1 MPDLNLQDDGSLDN
15 MEGSTEHP
23 EETTM
28 PEEEPAKKGGG
39 TMTILI
45 VVLAVLIVGGGGVF
59 VLDKLGVIHIF
70 GKKKAAPSVVQL
82 QEQQASQPEATTQP
96 SDAGQTQMIE
106 TPPVDQK
113 GGAAAEK
120 KEGEK
125 GASKKGVKERTQQ
138 PVKEMPAPASSGK
151 LQEMKGEYTIQVSA
165 WRDKEIAQ
173 VIVKRLE
180 DAGYPAF
187 QEERAYKD
195 GTWYTVRVGRYS
207 SRKDAEMAVQSFAEE
222 IKSSYWIDKARAK

>member
-1 MPDLNLQDDGSLDN
+1 MPDLNLQDEGSLDN
-15 MEGSTEHP
+15 TDGSSEHP

-39 TMTILI
+39 AMVMVI
-45 VVLAVLIVGGGGVF
+45 VVLAILIVGGGGAF
-59 VLDKLGVIHIF
+59 LLDKLGVVHIF
-70 GKKKAAPSVVQL
+70 GKKKPAPSVVQL
-82 QEQQASQPEATTQP
+82 QDEQTSQTEAATQP
-96 SDAGQTQMIE
+96 SDAGQTKMIE

-113 GGAAAEK
+113 GGAVTMK

-125 GASKKGVKERTQQ
+125 VVAKKEKPQQ
-138 PVKEMPAPASSGK
+138 PVKEMPAPALSGK
-151 LQEMKGEYTIQVSA
+151 LQEMKGEYTVQVSA

-173 VIVKRLE
+173 EIVKRLE

-195 GTWYTVRVGRYS
+195 GTWYTVRVGRYA
-207 SRKDAEMAVQSFAEE
+207 SRKEAQVAVQSFAEE
-222 IKSSYWIDKARAK
+222 LKTNFWIDKAKAR